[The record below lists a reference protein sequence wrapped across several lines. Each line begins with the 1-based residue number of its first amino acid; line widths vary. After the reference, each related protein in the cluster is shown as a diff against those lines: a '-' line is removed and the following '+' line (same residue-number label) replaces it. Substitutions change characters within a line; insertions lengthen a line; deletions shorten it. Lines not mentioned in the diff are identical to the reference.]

1 MSTTR
6 QGGFLIAKVH
16 QAGGRIFARIL
27 RERGMEINPA
37 QGRFLFVLWQEG
49 PLSIH
54 ELAKRVSLGKST
66 LTNALDRL
74 EASGEVMR
82 IRSAEDRRKIVI
94 ELTPQN
100 KATQKLYEEVSRKMT
115 KLFYRGFSSDEIA
128 RFEHDLE
135 RILRN
140 VTE

>member
-1 MSTTR
+1 M
-6 QGGFLIAKVH
+6 AKVH

-37 QGRFLFVLWQEG
+37 QGRILFVLWQEG
-49 PLSIH
+49 PMSIY

-74 EASGEVMR
+74 EASGEVKR
-82 IRSAEDRRKIVI
+82 VRSSDDRRKIVI
-94 ELTPQN
+94 ELTSQN

-115 KLFYRGFSSDEIA
+115 KLFYRGFTDNEVTQ
-128 RFEHDLE
+128 FERDLE
-135 RILRN
+135 RILGN
-140 VTE
+140 LSD

>member
-1 MSTTR
+1 M
-6 QGGFLIAKVH
+6 IAKVH

-37 QGRFLFVLWQEG
+37 QGRILFVLWQEG

-74 EASGEVMR
+74 ETSGEVR
-82 IRSAEDRRKIVI
+82 RVRSAEDRRKIVI
-94 ELTPQN
+94 ELTQQN

-115 KLFYRGFSSDEIA
+115 KLFYRGFSGDEIA

-135 RILRN
+135 QILKN